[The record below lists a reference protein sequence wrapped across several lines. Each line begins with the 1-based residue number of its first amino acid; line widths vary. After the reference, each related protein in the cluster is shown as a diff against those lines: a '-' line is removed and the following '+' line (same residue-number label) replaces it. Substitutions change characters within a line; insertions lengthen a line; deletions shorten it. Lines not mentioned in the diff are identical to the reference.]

1 LIWEL
6 TEKHPIVDLRIFR
19 HRGFS
24 VGVLTISLTFGGF
37 FAANVLTPLWLQTN
51 MGYTA
56 TWAGRVTAWSGI
68 AALTVAPLAAILS
81 NKIDLRKLVF
91 YGVLWLGVVT
101 LVRSIVTT
109 DVGYWWLATPIL
121 LMGFGL
127 PFFFI
132 PATGLALG
140 SVSEAETAS
149 AAGLM
154 NFLRTLSGAFATSIV
169 NTAWENKTSANHA
182 DLAGLA
188 DSSGAYSSMMADS
201 GLSPEVAR
209 SIIDQL
215 VASQS
220 VMLATN
226 EIMIITGFVLIIA
239 AFAVWLAPKP
249 ARVVDGA
256 ATGH

>member
-1 LIWEL
+1 
-6 TEKHPIVDLRIFR
+6 
-19 HRGFS
+19 
-24 VGVLTISLTFGGF
+24 
-37 FAANVLTPLWLQTN
+37 
-51 MGYTA
+51 
-56 TWAGRVTAWSGI
+56 
-68 AALTVAPLAAILS
+68 
-81 NKIDLRKLVF
+81 
-91 YGVLWLGVVT
+91 
-101 LVRSIVTT
+101 
-109 DVGYWWLATPIL
+109 
-121 LMGFGL
+121 
-127 PFFFI
+127 
-132 PATGLALG
+132 
-140 SVSEAETAS
+140 
-149 AAGLM
+149 
-154 NFLRTLSGAFATSIV
+154 V